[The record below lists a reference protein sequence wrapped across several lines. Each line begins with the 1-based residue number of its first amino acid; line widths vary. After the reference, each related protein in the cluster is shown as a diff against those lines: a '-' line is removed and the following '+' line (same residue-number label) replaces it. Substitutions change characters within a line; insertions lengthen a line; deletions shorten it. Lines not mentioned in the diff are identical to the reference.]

1 MATFWGDANMAE
13 YRAYIMDKD
22 GLISRAIGPVCPD
35 DKTAMEHAKQFVDGH
50 DVEVWKRECRIAT
63 FSTSARRAA
72 LAGGF
77 PLESILCIAAGTIA
91 GVPRTIAPT
100 HDDAA
105 LMILRC
111 YCA

>member
-1 MATFWGDANMAE
+1 MATFGGEANMAE

-22 GLISRAIGPVCPD
+22 GLISRAIGLVCPD

-50 DVEVWKRECRIAT
+50 DVEVWKRGCRIAT
-63 FSTSARRAA
+63 FSKHAYGRLGWWLPFRMYFVYRSRND
-72 LAGGF
+72 
-77 PLESILCIAAGTIA
+77 C
-91 GVPRTIAPT
+91 GVPGTIAPT